1 MAKKIAARVEVATR
15 VTKCKQCGQSI
26 SKGRL
31 RILLATVTV
40 AFVVVQMA
48 RRHHQG
54 HHSCLKKSTKSSNKS
69 SLVQQK

>member
-40 AFVVVQMA
+40 AFIVVQMA
-48 RRHHQG
+48 RRHHRG
-54 HHSCLKKSTKSSNKS
+54 IASALSMWA
-69 SLVQQK
+69 